1 MYYFAKDNDYVFKN
15 EDDNALYCGGFGV
28 QYDQNGGKC
37 GICGDPWHQ
46 FPRYNFTNNPFYNS
60 LLYSVYFTLNTV
72 GNYETGSTG
81 LKIDAATSEVLH
93 TF

>member
-1 MYYFAKDNDYVFKN
+1 MFLRMKTTTRCTAVALVYSTTKMAANVEYV
-15 EDDNALYCGGFGV
+15 ETH
-28 QYDQNGGKC
+28 
-37 GICGDPWHQ
+37 GIN
-46 FPRYNFTNNPFYNS
+46 FPGIFTNNPFYNS